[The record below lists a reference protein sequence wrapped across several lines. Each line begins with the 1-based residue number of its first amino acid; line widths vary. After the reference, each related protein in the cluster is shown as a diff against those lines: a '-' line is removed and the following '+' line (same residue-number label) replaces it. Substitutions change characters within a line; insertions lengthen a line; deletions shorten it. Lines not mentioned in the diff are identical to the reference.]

1 MLTISKSLSASQAQ
15 TYHKQDFASETQSY
29 YRQGNAVEGEWQG
42 QLTARFGLSGAVAP
56 LEFQRLSEGLHP
68 ATEQPMVRSRAAF
81 EYKNADGETVK
92 TVEHRAGWDATFS
105 APKSVSLT
113 ALVGDDDRVREA
125 HRAAVTEALN
135 ELERYTQARIGGN
148 HPAETTGKFIAA
160 KFEHDT
166 ARPVAG
172 YAAPQLHTHAVI
184 FNVTERAD
192 GTTRALQERGFFE
205 SQQFTTAVYQSELM
219 YRLRNLGYEIERGKS
234 GAPEIKGYT
243 EEYLDASSPRSRQI
257 REQLEKTGRAGAEAA
272 EIAAHSTRDRK
283 QNLTAEQVI
292 DAHKKMSTEF
302 GNQPEKV
309 VATARVRAR
318 QQHVQP
324 ENNAHAREAVSF
336 ARQSV
341 FEREAVVDERR
352 IRRDAMRRGMGETTY
367 KEIRSEF
374 EVRRTRG
381 DFQVVD
387 GPKYTSGRRFTTP
400 ETIAA
405 ERANVEFMLG
415 GRNAVEPIL
424 SAEQAQ
430 EQARSRDFLNEAQQ
444 RVIEETL
451 NSTDRVHGLQGRAGT
466 GKTTVLQ
473 SIREG
478 AEKSGYV
485 VEGFAPTSRAAAQ
498 LREAG
503 IDASTLQSF
512 LARGENHPSAS
523 PELRHLYMLDESSLA
538 STRQMQAF
546 LKKLKPQDR
555 VLAIGDTS
563 QHQAVDAG
571 RPFEQM
577 QQAGMRTSQLDQ
589 IMRQKDPDLRRA
601 VELLANNETEKGV
614 ALLSEQGRV
623 TEIAGANERIA
634 AIAKDYAA
642 QPEKTI
648 IVSPDNRSRRQINEA
663 VRAELRR
670 NETLA
675 VDGHELRVL
684 DHRSDMTGADRTWAA
699 RYNVGD
705 VLHYHTGSKAEG
717 IERNTFARV
726 QEVDARANTLT
737 VELENSASVTYDP
750 RRLRGVNVFTEET
763 REFSTGDRIQFTGP
777 NKTLGVANRDLGT
790 VTAIDNNQ
798 MTVRLD
804 GKQPREITFDTA
816 QFRQFDHGYAV
827 TSHSSQGLT
836 AGRVLANIDT
846 ESSRMLINTRLA
858 YVAVS
863 RASEDARIYTNNAE
877 TLGQRLAADI
887 SKTTAVD
894 FRPPSATEQARE
906 AVQLFR
912 KHQPDAATE
921 RLQQQGQVHEYQSP
935 DHRLAAVALDY
946 EAQPDRTVIVAPD
959 TVERRELTQLI
970 RAELQSEGKLAPESH
985 SLPVLVE
992 QKFPNP
998 RFAGNYQPGDE
1009 IHFRTGS
1016 PALEGI
1022 PHDSVARVL
1031 EVDADRNTLTIET
1044 ADGGQIAYNP
1054 AQLRS
1059 QTRQSTVYREEMR
1072 EMAEGERIRF
1082 TAPDKENHIR
1092 TGDFATV
1099 ERIDPDLSA
1108 RLDNGKVVELNAEA
1122 ARHIDYGYAVELA
1135 ANLTADRVILTGEA
1149 PQLAGLEND
1158 LARLNPN
1165 LRELSVYT
1173 SDPSQ
1178 ALHVELAQ
1186 SPTAVETLSK
1196 SLPGAANL
1204 GVAES
1209 SLAETIVEEIG
1220 LHL

>member
-1 MLTISKSLSASQAQ
+1 MLTLSKSLSASQAQ
-15 TYHKQDFASETQSY
+15 TYHKLDFASETQSY
-29 YRQGNAVEGEWQG
+29 YRQGDTVQGEWQG
-42 QLTARFGLSGAVAP
+42 QLAAPFGLSGAITP

-68 ATEQPMVRSRAAF
+68 DTEAPMVRSRAAF
-81 EYKNADGETVK
+81 EYKNADGETIK

-113 ALVGDDDRVREA
+113 ALVGGDDRVREA

-166 ARPVAG
+166 ARPVDG

-192 GTTRALQERGFFE
+192 GSTRALQPHSLFE
-205 SQQFTTAVYQSELM
+205 SQQYATAVYQSELM
-219 YRLRNLGYEIERGKS
+219 YRLRNLGYEIESGKS
-234 GAPEIKGYT
+234 GAPEIKGYSQ
-243 EEYLDASSPRSRQI
+243 EYLDASSPRSQQI
-257 REQLEKTGRAGAEAA
+257 REQLEKTGHAGAEAA
-272 EIAAHSTRDRK
+272 EIAAHTTRDRK
-283 QNLTAEQVI
+283 QNLTAEQVLE
-292 DAHKKMSTEF
+292 AHRKMAVEF
-302 GNQPEKV
+302 GNQPEQV
-309 VATARVRAR
+309 VAAAR
-318 QQHVQP
+318 QRAQQQQVRR
-324 ENNAHAREAVSF
+324 ESSAEAKEAVTFARE
-336 ARQSV
+336 SV

-352 IRRDAMRRGMGETTY
+352 ILRDAIRRGMGETTY
-367 KEIRSEF
+367 REIRSEF
-374 EVRRTRG
+374 EARRAVG
-381 DFQVVD
+381 DFMAVETL
-387 GPKYTSGRRFTTP
+387 KYGSGRRFTTP

-405 ERANVEFMLG
+405 ERASVDHMLR

-430 EQARSRDFLNEAQQ
+430 EQARSRDFLNEAQR

-478 AEKSGYV
+478 AEKSGYT
-485 VEGFAPTSRAAAQ
+485 VEGFAPTSQAAAQ

-512 LARGENHPSAS
+512 LARGENHPGAS
-523 PELRHLYMLDESSLA
+523 PEPRHLYMLDESSLA
-538 STRQMQAF
+538 STKQMRAF
-546 LKKLKPQDR
+546 LEKLSPQDR
-555 VLAIGDTS
+555 VLVIGDTS
-563 QHQAVDAG
+563 QHQAIDAG

-589 IMRQKDPDLRRA
+589 IMRQKDPELRRA

-614 ALLSEQGRV
+614 ALLAKQGRV
-623 TEIAGANERIA
+623 TEIAGANERIT
-634 AIAKDYAA
+634 AIARDYAA
-642 QPEKTI
+642 QPENTI

-663 VRAELRR
+663 VRAELQR
-670 NETLA
+670 NGTLA
-675 VDGHELRVL
+675 ADGHELRVL

-705 VLHYHTGSKAEG
+705 VLHYHTGSKSEG
-717 IERNTFARV
+717 IERNSYAHV
-726 QEVDARANTLT
+726 QDVNARANMLT
-737 VELENSASVTYDP
+737 VELENGASVTYDP
-750 RRLRGVNVFTEET
+750 RRLRGVNVFTEAT
-763 REFSTGDRIQFTGP
+763 REFSIGDRIQFTEP
-777 NKTLGVANRDLGT
+777 NRTLGVANRDLGT
-790 VTAIDNNQ
+790 IASINNGQ
-798 MTVRLD
+798 MAVRLD
-804 GKQPREITFDTA
+804 GKKPREIVFDTA

-863 RASEDARIYTNNAE
+863 RASEDVRIYTNDAE
-877 TLGQRLAADI
+877 TLGQRLAVDI

-894 FRPPSATEQARE
+894 FRPPSPTEQTRD

-912 KHQPDAATE
+912 EHQPGTATE
-921 RLQQQGQVHEYQSP
+921 RLQQQGRVHEYQSP
-935 DHRLAAVALDY
+935 DHRLASVALDY
-946 EAQPDRTVIVAPD
+946 AAQLDRTVVVAPD
-959 TVERRELTQLI
+959 AAERRELTQLI
-970 RAELQSEGKLAPESH
+970 RAELQSEGKLAPEGR
-985 SLPVLVE
+985 SLPILIE

-1009 IHFRTGS
+1009 IHFRAGS
-1016 PALEGI
+1016 PAHEGI
-1022 PHDSVARVL
+1022 PHNSMARVL
-1031 EVDADRNTLTIET
+1031 EADTGRNTLTIET
-1044 ADGGQIAYNP
+1044 TDGGQVTYNP

-1059 QTRQSTVYREEMR
+1059 QTNQSTVYREETR
-1072 EMAEGERIRF
+1072 EVAVGERIRF
-1082 TAPDKENHIR
+1082 IAPDKEKHIR

-1099 ERIDPDLSA
+1099 ERIDPDLA
-1108 RLDNGKVVELNAEA
+1108 VRLDNGKAVDFDTEA
-1122 ARHIDYGYAVELA
+1122 AHHIDYGYAVESA
-1135 ANLTADRVILTGEA
+1135 ANLAADRVILTGEA

-1158 LARLNPN
+1158 LVRLNPSI
-1165 LRELSVYT
+1165 RELSVYT
-1173 SDPSQ
+1173 SNASH
-1178 ALHVELAQ
+1178 ALQVDIAQ
-1186 SPTAVETLSK
+1186 QSTAVETLSK
-1196 SLPGAANL
+1196 SVADNANL
-1204 GVAES
+1204 GISES
-1209 SLAETIVEEIG
+1209 SIAEAIMEEIG

>member
-42 QLTARFGLSGAVAP
+42 QLTARFGLSGAVSP

-92 TVEHRAGWDATFS
+92 SVEHRAGWDATFS

-113 ALVGDDDRVREA
+113 ALVGGDDRVREA

-135 ELERYTQARIGGN
+135 GLERYTQARIGGN
-148 HPAETTGKFIAA
+148 HPAETTEKFIAA

-192 GTTRALQERGFFE
+192 VTTRALQERGFFE
-205 SQQFTTAVYQSELM
+205 SQQFATAVYQSELM

-243 EEYLDASSPRSRQI
+243 EEYLDASSPRSKQI

-283 QNLTAEQVI
+283 QNLTTEQVL
-292 DAHKKMSTEF
+292 DAHRKMAVEF

-309 VATARVRAR
+309 VAAARERAR
-318 QQHVQP
+318 QQHVQS
-324 ENNAHAREAVSF
+324 ESNAHAREAVTF

-352 IRRDAMRRGMGETTY
+352 ILRDAMRRGMGETAY
-367 KEIRSEF
+367 KDIRSEF
-374 EVRRTRG
+374 EARRAAG
-381 DFQVVD
+381 DFQMVD
-387 GPKYTSGRRFTTP
+387 SPKYASGRRFTTP
-400 ETIAA
+400 ATIAA
-405 ERANVEFMLG
+405 ERATVEFMLS
-415 GRNAVEPIL
+415 GRNAIEPIL

-430 EQARSRDFLNEAQQ
+430 EQARSRAFLNEEQQ

-466 GKTTVLQ
+466 GKTTVLR

-478 AEKSGYV
+478 AEKSGYT

-503 IDASTLQSF
+503 IDAGTLQSF
-512 LARGENHPSAS
+512 LARGENRPGVE

-546 LKKLKPQDR
+546 LEKLKTQDR
-555 VLAIGDTS
+555 VLVIGDTN

-577 QQAGMRTSQLDQ
+577 QQAGMRTSQLDR
-589 IMRQKDPDLRRA
+589 IMRQKDPELRRA

-614 ALLSEQGRV
+614 ALLAEQGRV

-634 AIAKDYAA
+634 AIARDYAA
-642 QPEKTI
+642 QPENTI

-663 VRAELRR
+663 VRAELRQ
-670 NETLA
+670 NGILA
-675 VDGHELRVL
+675 DDARELRVL

-699 RYNVGD
+699 RYNVSD
-705 VLHYHTGSKAEG
+705 VLHYRTGSRTEG
-717 IERNTFARV
+717 IERNSFARV
-726 QEVDARANTLT
+726 REVGARANTLT
-737 VELENSASVTYDP
+737 VELENGASVTYDP
-750 RRLRGVNVFTEET
+750 RRLRGVNVFTEAV
-763 REFSTGDRIQFTGP
+763 REFSTGDRIQFTEP
-777 NKTLGVANRDLGT
+777 NKMLGVANRDLGAI
-790 VTAIDNNQ
+790 TAIDGSQ

-804 GKQPREITFDTA
+804 GKQKREITFDTA

-863 RASEDARIYTNNAE
+863 RASEDVRIYTNDAE
-877 TLGQRLAADI
+877 SLGQRLAADI
-887 SKTTAVD
+887 SKTAAVD
-894 FRPPSATEQARE
+894 FRPLSTTEQARE

-912 KHQPDAATE
+912 EHQPVAATDH
-921 RLQQQGQVHEYQSP
+921 LQQQGRIHEYQSP

-946 EAQPDRTVIVAPD
+946 AAHPDRTVVVAPD
-959 TVERRELTQLI
+959 AAERSELTQMI
-970 RAELQSEGKLAPESH
+970 RADLRRNGRHVSDEH
-985 SLPVLVE
+985 SLSVLVE

-998 RFAGNYQPGDE
+998 RFAGNYRPGDE

-1022 PHDSVARVL
+1022 PHNSVAHVL
-1031 EVDADRNTLTIET
+1031 EVDAGRNTLTIET
-1044 ADGGQIAYNP
+1044 AAGEQVNYNS
-1054 AQLRS
+1054 ARLRS
-1059 QTRQSTVYREEMR
+1059 QTRQSTVYREETR
-1072 EMAEGERIRF
+1072 EIAEGERIRF
-1082 TAPDKENHIR
+1082 TAPDKGQHIR
-1092 TGDFATV
+1092 TGDIATV
-1099 ERIDPDLSA
+1099 ERVEPDLSV
-1108 RLDNGKVVELNAEA
+1108 RLDNGKSVDLDAEA
-1122 ARHIDYGYAVELA
+1122 AQHIDYGYAVESA
-1135 ANLTADRVILTGEA
+1135 RNIVADRVILTGEA

-1158 LARLNPN
+1158 LASLNSHI
-1165 LRELSVYT
+1165 RELSVYT
-1173 SDPSQ
+1173 SDATQ
-1178 ALHVELAQ
+1178 AIQMGIAQQTAAAELT
-1186 SPTAVETLSK
+1186 SRP
-1196 SLPGAANL
+1196 
-1204 GVAES
+1204 
-1209 SLAETIVEEIG
+1209 LAETVSLGIVESSFAESLIEEIG

>member
-29 YRQGNAVEGEWQG
+29 YRQGNAIEGEWQG
-42 QLTARFGLSGAVAP
+42 QLAARFGLSGAVSP

-81 EYKNADGETVK
+81 EYKNADGETIK

-113 ALVGDDDRVREA
+113 ALVGGDDQVREA

-148 HPAETTGKFIAA
+148 HPAETTSKFIAA

-205 SQQFTTAVYQSELM
+205 SQQFATAVYQSELM

-243 EEYLDASSPRSRQI
+243 HEYLDASSPRSRQI

-283 QNLTAEQVI
+283 QNLTADQVL
-292 DAHKKMSTEF
+292 DAHKKMATEF
-302 GNQPEKV
+302 GNQPENV
-309 VATARVRAR
+309 VATARERGQ

-324 ENNAHAREAVSF
+324 ESNAHAKEAVTF

-341 FEREAVVDERR
+341 FEREAVADERR
-352 IRRDAMRRGMGETTY
+352 ILRDAMRRGMGETTY
-367 KEIRSEF
+367 KEIRAEF
-374 EVRRTRG
+374 EARRTAG
-381 DFQVVD
+381 DFRAVEA
-387 GPKYTSGRRFTTP
+387 PKYSSGRRFTTP

-405 ERANVEFMLG
+405 ERANVEFMLR

-466 GKTTVLQ
+466 GKTTVVQ

-478 AEKSGYV
+478 AEKSGYI

-512 LARGENHPSAS
+512 LVRGENHPSAS
-523 PELRHLYMLDESSLA
+523 PELHHLYMLDESSLA
-538 STRQMQAF
+538 STRQMRAF
-546 LKKLKPQDR
+546 LEKLKPQDR
-555 VLAIGDTS
+555 VLVIGDTS

-577 QQAGMRTSQLDQ
+577 QQAGMRTSQLDR
-589 IMRQKDPDLRRA
+589 IMRQKDPELRRA
-601 VELLANNETEKGV
+601 VEFLANNETEKGV
-614 ALLSEQGRV
+614 ALLTEQGRV

-634 AIAKDYAA
+634 AIARDYAA
-642 QPEKTI
+642 QPENTI

-663 VRAELRR
+663 VRAELLL
-670 NETLA
+670 NGTLGT
-675 VDGHELRVL
+675 DGYELRVL
-684 DHRSDMTGADRTWAA
+684 DHRSDLTGADRTWAA
-699 RYNVGD
+699 RYNVDD

-717 IERNTFARV
+717 IERNSFARV
-726 QEVDARANTLT
+726 REVDARANTLT
-737 VELENSASVTYDP
+737 VELENGTSVTYDP
-750 RRLRGVNVFTEET
+750 RRLRGVNVFVEATH
-763 REFSTGDRIQFTGP
+763 EFSTGDRIQFTEP

-790 VTAIDNNQ
+790 ITAIDNGQ

-804 GKQPREITFDTA
+804 GKQSREITFDTA

-846 ESSRMLINTRLA
+846 EASRLLINTRLA

-863 RASEDARIYTNNAE
+863 RASEDARIYTNDAE

-887 SKTTAVD
+887 SKTAAVD
-894 FRPPSATEQARE
+894 FRPSSATEQAHE

-912 KHQPDAATE
+912 EHQPSVATE
-921 RLQQQGQVHEYQSP
+921 QLQQQGRVHEYQNP

-946 EAQPDRTVIVAPD
+946 TAQPDRTVVVAPD
-959 TVERRELTQLI
+959 AAERRELTQLI
-970 RAELQSEGKLAPESH
+970 RADLRSNGRLASDEH
-985 SLPVLVE
+985 SVSVLVE

-998 RFAGNYQPGDE
+998 RFAGNYRPGDE

-1022 PHDSVARVL
+1022 PHNSVAHVL
-1031 EVDADRNTLTIET
+1031 EVDASRNTLTIET
-1044 ADGGQIAYNP
+1044 ADSGQVTYDP
-1054 AQLRS
+1054 AQLQS
-1059 QTRQSTVYREEMR
+1059 QTNQSKVYREEMR
-1072 EMAEGERIRF
+1072 EMAIGERIRF
-1082 TAPDKENHIR
+1082 TAPENEHRIR

-1099 ERIDPDLSA
+1099 EQIEPDLSV
-1108 RLDNGKVVELNAEA
+1108 RLDNGKTVDLDTEA
-1122 ARHIDYGYAVELA
+1122 ARHIDYGYAVETA
-1135 ANLTADRVILTGEA
+1135 GNVVADRVILTGEA
-1149 PQLAGLEND
+1149 PQLASLEND
-1158 LARLNPN
+1158 LARLNPSI
-1165 LRELSVYT
+1165 RELSVYT
-1173 SDPSQ
+1173 SDASQ
-1178 ALHVELAQ
+1178 ALQVELAQ
-1186 SPTAVETLSK
+1186 SPVAAEALSK
-1196 SLPGAANL
+1196 PLAEVGKL
-1204 GVAES
+1204 GIAES
-1209 SLAETIVEEIG
+1209 SLAESIIEEIG

>member
-1 MLTISKSLSASQAQ
+1 MLTLSKSLSASQAQ
-15 TYHKQDFASETQSY
+15 TYHKLDFASETQSY
-29 YRQGNAVEGEWQG
+29 YRQGDTAQGEWQG
-42 QLTARFGLSGAVAP
+42 QLAARFGLSGAVAP

-68 ATEQPMVRSRAAF
+68 ETEQPMVRSRAAF
-81 EYKNADGETVK
+81 EYKNADGETIK

-113 ALVGDDDRVREA
+113 ALVGDDERVREA
-125 HRAAVTEALN
+125 HHAAVIEALN

-166 ARPVAG
+166 ARPVDG

-184 FNVTERAD
+184 FNVTERTD
-192 GTTRALQERGFFE
+192 GSTRALQPHSLFE
-205 SQQFTTAVYQSELM
+205 SQQYATAVYQSELM
-219 YRLRNLGYEIERGKS
+219 YRLRNLGYEIESGKS

-243 EEYLDASSPRSRQI
+243 QEYLDASSPRSRQI
-257 REQLEKTGRAGAEAA
+257 REQLEKTGRVGAEAA

-283 QNLTAEQVI
+283 QNLTAEQVLE
-292 DAHKKMSTEF
+292 AHRKMAGEF

-309 VATARVRAR
+309 VTAARKRAQQQQVRRESSA
-318 QQHVQP
+318 
-324 ENNAHAREAVSF
+324 EAKEAVTF

-352 IRRDAMRRGMGETTY
+352 ILRDAMRRGMGETTY
-367 KEIRSEF
+367 REIRSEF
-374 EVRRTRG
+374 EVRRTAG
-381 DFQVVD
+381 DFRMVD
-387 GPKYTSGRRFTTP
+387 GPKYASGRRFTTS

-405 ERANVEFMLG
+405 ECANVEFMLR

-424 SAEQAQ
+424 SAELAQ
-430 EQARSRDFLNEAQQ
+430 EQARSRDFLNEAQR

-478 AEKSGYV
+478 AEKSGYT

-512 LARGENHPSAS
+512 LARGENHSGAS
-523 PELRHLYMLDESSLA
+523 PELHHLYMLDESSLA
-538 STRQMQAF
+538 GTRQMQAF
-546 LKKLKPQDR
+546 LEKLKPQDR
-555 VLAIGDTS
+555 VLVIGDTS
-563 QHQAVDAG
+563 QHQAIDAG

-577 QQAGMRTSQLDQ
+577 QQAGMRTSHLDQ
-589 IMRQKDPDLRRA
+589 IMRQKDPELRRA

-634 AIAKDYAA
+634 AIARDYAV
-642 QPEKTI
+642 QPENTI
-648 IVSPDNRSRRQINEA
+648 VVSSDNRSRRQINEA

-670 NETLA
+670 NGMLA
-675 VDGHELRVL
+675 TDGHELRVL

-705 VLHYHTGSKAEG
+705 VLHYHTGSKTEG
-717 IERNTFARV
+717 IERNSFAHAR
-726 QEVDARANTLT
+726 EVDARANTLT
-737 VELENSASVTYDP
+737 VGLENGTSVTYDP
-750 RRLRGVNVFTEET
+750 RRLRGVNVFTEAV
-763 REFSTGDRIQFTGP
+763 REFSTGDRIQFTAS

-790 VTAIDNNQ
+790 ISSIDNGQ

-804 GKQPREITFDTA
+804 GKQPREITFDTS
-816 QFRQFDHGYAV
+816 QFRQFDYGYAV

-836 AGRVLANIDT
+836 AARVLANIDT

-863 RASEDARIYTNNAE
+863 RASDDVRIYTNDAE

-887 SKTTAVD
+887 SKTAAVD
-894 FRPPSATEQARE
+894 FRPSSTTEQARE

-912 KHQPDAATE
+912 EHQPGTATE
-921 RLQQQGQVHEYQSP
+921 RLQQQGRVHEYQSP

-946 EAQPDRTVIVAPD
+946 AAHPDQTVVVAPD
-959 TVERRELTQLI
+959 AAERRELTQLI
-970 RAELQSEGKLAPESH
+970 RAELQNEGKLAPESH

-998 RFAGNYQPGDE
+998 RFAGNYRPGDE
-1009 IHFRTGS
+1009 IHFHTGS

-1022 PHDSVARVL
+1022 PHNSVAHVL
-1031 EVDADRNTLTIET
+1031 EVDASRNTLSIET
-1044 ADGGQIAYNP
+1044 TDGGQVTYNP

-1059 QTRQSTVYREEMR
+1059 QTDQSKIYREETR
-1072 EMAEGERIRF
+1072 ELAVAERIRF
-1082 TAPDKENHIR
+1082 TAPEQENHIR
-1092 TGDFATV
+1092 AGDFATV
-1099 ERIDPDLSA
+1099 ERIEPDLSV
-1108 RLDNGKVVELNAEA
+1108 RLDNGKSIDLNAEV
-1122 ARHIDYGYAVELA
+1122 ARHIDYGYAVETA
-1135 ANLTADRVILTGEA
+1135 GNLDADRVILTGEA
-1149 PQLAGLEND
+1149 TQIAGLEDD

-1165 LRELSVYT
+1165 IRGLSVYT
-1173 SDPSQ
+1173 SDASQ
-1178 ALHVELAQ
+1178 ALQLELTQ
-1186 SPTAVETLSK
+1186 STAAAETLSK
-1196 SLPGAANL
+1196 SVAGAANL
-1204 GVAES
+1204 GIVETF
-1209 SLAETIVEEIG
+1209 LPETIIEEIG

>member
-1 MLTISKSLSASQAQ
+1 MLTLSKSLSASQAQ
-15 TYHKQDFASETQSY
+15 TYHKLDFASETQSY
-29 YRQGNAVEGEWQG
+29 YRQGDTAQGEWQG
-42 QLTARFGLSGAVAP
+42 QLAARFGLSGAVAP

-68 ATEQPMVRSRAAF
+68 EAEQPMVRSRAAF
-81 EYKNADGETVK
+81 EYKNTDGETIK

-113 ALVGDDDRVREA
+113 ALVGGDERVREA
-125 HRAAVTEALN
+125 HHAAVIEALN

-166 ARPVAG
+166 ARPVDG

-184 FNVTERAD
+184 FNVTERTD
-192 GTTRALQERGFFE
+192 GSTRALQPHSLFE
-205 SQQFTTAVYQSELM
+205 SQQYATAVYQSELM

-234 GAPEIKGYT
+234 GAPEIKGYS

-257 REQLEKTGRAGAEAA
+257 REQLERTGRAGAEAA

-283 QNLTAEQVI
+283 QNLTAEQVL
-292 DAHKKMSTEF
+292 DAHRKMAVEF

-309 VATARVRAR
+309 VAAARERAQ

-324 ENNAHAREAVSF
+324 ESNAHAREAVSF

-352 IRRDAMRRGMGETTY
+352 ILRDAMRRGMGETTY

-374 EVRRTRG
+374 EARRAAG
-381 DFQVVD
+381 DFRMVD
-387 GPKYTSGRRFTTP
+387 SPKYASGRLFTTP

-405 ERANVEFMLG
+405 ERANVEFMLH
-415 GRNAVEPIL
+415 GRNVVEPIL

-430 EQARSRDFLNEAQQ
+430 EQARSRDFLNEAQR

-478 AEKSGYV
+478 AEKSGYRV
-485 VEGFAPTSRAAAQ
+485 GGFAPTSRAAAQ

-512 LARGENHPSAS
+512 LARGENHPGAGA
-523 PELRHLYMLDESSLA
+523 ELRHLYMLDESSLA
-538 STRQMQAF
+538 STRQMRAF
-546 LKKLKPQDR
+546 LEKLNPMDR
-555 VLAIGDTS
+555 VLVIGDTS

-577 QQAGMRTSQLDQ
+577 QQAGMRTSQLDR
-589 IMRQKDPDLRRA
+589 IMRQKDPELRRA
-601 VELLANNETEKGV
+601 VELLANNETEKGI
-614 ALLSEQGRV
+614 ALLTEQGRV
-623 TEIAGANERIA
+623 TEIAGANERVA
-634 AIAKDYAA
+634 AIARDYAA
-642 QPEKTI
+642 QPENTI

-663 VRAELRR
+663 VRTELRR
-670 NETLA
+670 NGTLA
-675 VDGHELRVL
+675 ENGHELSVL

-699 RYNVGD
+699 RYNVDD
-705 VLHYHTGSKAEG
+705 VLHYNTGSKTEG
-717 IERNTFARV
+717 IERNSYARV
-726 QEVDARANTLT
+726 REVDARANMLT
-737 VELENSASVTYDP
+737 VELENGASVTYDP
-750 RRLRGVNVFTEET
+750 RRLHGVNVFTEAV
-763 REFSTGDRIQFTGP
+763 REFSTGDRIQFTEP

-790 VTAIDNNQ
+790 ITSMDNGQ

-804 GKQPREITFDTA
+804 GKQSREIVFDTS

-836 AGRVLANIDT
+836 TGRVLANIDT
-846 ESSRMLINTRLA
+846 ESSRILINTRLA

-863 RASEDARIYTNNAE
+863 RASEDARIYTNDAE
-877 TLGQRLAADI
+877 TLGRRLAADI
-887 SKTTAVD
+887 SKTAAVD
-894 FRPPSATEQARE
+894 FRPPSATEQTRE
-906 AVQLFR
+906 VVQLFR
-912 KHQPDAATE
+912 EHQPATATE
-921 RLQQQGQVHEYQSP
+921 RLQRQGRIHEYQNP
-935 DHRLAAVALDY
+935 NHRLAAVALDY
-946 EAQPDRTVIVAPD
+946 AAHSDRTVVVAPD
-959 TVERRELTQLI
+959 AAERRELTQLI
-970 RAELQSEGKLAPESH
+970 RADLRSNGRLATEEH
-985 SLPVLVE
+985 SVSVLIE
-992 QKFPNP
+992 QKFSNP
-998 RFAGNYQPGDE
+998 RFAGNYRPGDE

-1016 PALEGI
+1016 PALGGI
-1022 PHDSVARVL
+1022 PHNSMVRVL
-1031 EVDADRNTLTIET
+1031 EVDAGRNTLTIET
-1044 ADGGQIAYNP
+1044 ADGGQVTYNP

-1059 QTRQSTVYREEMR
+1059 QSNQSKIYREESR

-1082 TAPDKENHIR
+1082 TAPEKEHHIR
-1092 TGDFATV
+1092 TGGFVTM
-1099 ERIDPDLSA
+1099 ERIEPDLSV
-1108 RLDNGKVVELNAEA
+1108 RLDNGKSIDLDAEA
-1122 ARHIDYGYAVELA
+1122 ARHIDYGYAVETAGNLA
-1135 ANLTADRVILTGEA
+1135 ADRVILTGEA

-1165 LRELSVYT
+1165 IRELAVYT
-1173 SDPSQ
+1173 SDASQ
-1178 ALHVELAQ
+1178 AFQVELAQ
-1186 SPTAVETLSK
+1186 SPAAVETLSK
-1196 SLPGAANL
+1196 PLADIANL
-1204 GVAES
+1204 GIS
-1209 SLAETIVEEIG
+1209 DSTIEEIG

>member
-1 MLTISKSLSASQAQ
+1 MLKISKALSAGKLEN
-15 TYHKQDFASETQSY
+15 YHRQEFTSPDQSY
-29 YRQGNAVEGEWQG
+29 WSQGQSVQGEWQG
-42 QLTARFGLSGAVAP
+42 QLAEKYGLAGAVGAE
-56 LEFQRLSEGLHP
+56 EFHRLSEGQHP
-68 ATEQPMVRSRAAF
+68 QTGEQLVQHRQSF
-81 EYKNADGETVK
+81 EYENPDGKTVK
-92 TVEHRAGWDATFS
+92 SVEHRAGWDATFS

-113 ALVGDDDRVREA
+113 ALVGGDDRVRAA
-125 HRAAVTEALN
+125 HREAVGVALN
-135 ELERYTQARIGGN
+135 ELERYTQARMGGN
-148 HPAETTGKFIAA
+148 RPAESTGQFIAA

-192 GTTRALQERGFFE
+192 GTTRALQEHGFFE
-205 SQQFTTAVYQSELM
+205 SQQFATAVYQSELM

-243 EEYLDASSPRSRQI
+243 EEYLAASSPRSRQI

-283 QNLTAEQVI
+283 QNLTATEVL
-292 DAHKKMSTEF
+292 DAHRKMAVEF

-309 VATARVRAR
+309 IAAARERAR
-318 QQHVQP
+318 QQHVP
-324 ENNAHAREAVSF
+324 SEVSVKAKEAVTF
-336 ARQSV
+336 ARDSV

-352 IRRDAMRRGMGETTY
+352 ILRDAIRRGMGETTY
-367 KEIRSEF
+367 REIRSEF
-374 EVRRTRG
+374 EARRAAG
-381 DFQVVD
+381 DFRMVD
-387 GPKYTSGRRFTTP
+387 SPKYASGRRFTTP
-400 ETIAA
+400 ETITA
-405 ERANVEFMLG
+405 ERANVEFMLS

-451 NSTDRVHGLQGRAGT
+451 NSTDRVHALQGRAGT

-473 SIREG
+473 SVREG
-478 AEKSGYV
+478 AEKSGYT

-512 LARGENHPSAS
+512 LARGENHPSVS
-523 PELRHLYMLDESSLA
+523 PEPRHLYMLDESSLA
-538 STRQMQAF
+538 STRQMRAF
-546 LKKLKPQDR
+546 LEKLKPQDR
-555 VLAIGDTS
+555 VLVIGDTS

-577 QQAGMRTSQLDQ
+577 QQAGMQTSQLDQ
-589 IMRQKDPDLRRA
+589 IMRQNDTGLRRA

-623 TEIAGANERIA
+623 TEIASANERIA
-634 AIAKDYAA
+634 AIAKDYAER
-642 QPEKTI
+642 PENTI

-670 NETLA
+670 DGTLSEE
-675 VDGHELRVL
+675 GHELRVL

-705 VLHYHTGSKAEG
+705 VLHYHAGSKAEG
-717 IERNTFARV
+717 IERNSFARV
-726 QEVDARANTLT
+726 REVDARANMLT
-737 VELENSASVTYDP
+737 VELDNGVSVTYDP
-750 RRLRGVNVFTEET
+750 RRLRGVNVFTEAT
-763 REFSTGDRIQFTGP
+763 REFSTGDRIQFTEP

-790 VTAIDNNQ
+790 ITAIDNGQ
-798 MTVRLD
+798 MAVRLD
-804 GKQPREITFDTA
+804 GKRPREITFNTE

-846 ESSRMLINTRLA
+846 ESNRMLINTRLA

-863 RASEDARIYTNNAE
+863 RASDDVRIYTNNAE

-887 SKTTAVD
+887 SKTAAVD
-894 FRPPSATEQARE
+894 VRPPSATEQTRE

-912 KHQPDAATE
+912 EHQPGAATE
-921 RLQQQGQVHEYQSP
+921 QLQQQGRVHEYQSP

-946 EAQPDRTVIVAPD
+946 AMQPDRTVVVAPD
-959 TVERRELTQLI
+959 AAERRELTQLI
-970 RAELQSEGKLAPESH
+970 RTELQSEGKLARESH

-992 QKFPNP
+992 QKFTNP
-998 RFAGNYQPGDE
+998 RFAENYRPGDE

-1022 PHDSVARVL
+1022 PHNSVAHVL
-1031 EVDADRNTLTIET
+1031 EVDSHRNTLTIET
-1044 ADGGQIAYNP
+1044 AEGEQVTYNP

-1059 QTRQSTVYREEMR
+1059 QTRKSTVYREESR
-1072 EMAEGERIRF
+1072 EVAEGERIQF

-1099 ERIDPDLSA
+1099 ERIEPDLA
-1108 RLDNGKVVELNAEA
+1108 VRLDNGKAVDLDTET
-1122 ARHIDYGYAVELA
+1122 ARHIDYGYAAESAGNVV
-1135 ANLTADRVILTGEA
+1135 ANRVILTGEA
-1149 PQLAGLEND
+1149 TQLAGLEND
-1158 LARLNPN
+1158 LARLNPSI
-1165 LRELSVYT
+1165 RELSVYT
-1173 SDPSQ
+1173 SDASQ
-1178 ALHVELAQ
+1178 ALKVELAQ
-1186 SPTAVETLSK
+1186 SPAAAETLSK
-1196 SLPGAANL
+1196 SLADTANR
-1204 GVAES
+1204 GVSAH
-1209 SLAETIVEEIG
+1209 SLAETVIEELGI
-1220 LHL
+1220 HL

>member
-15 TYHKQDFASETQSY
+15 TYHKLDFASETQSY
-29 YRQGNAVEGEWQG
+29 YRQGDTVQGEWQG
-42 QLTARFGLSGAVAP
+42 QLAARFGLSGAVAP

-68 ATEQPMVRSRAAF
+68 DTEAPMVRSRAAF
-81 EYKNADGETVK
+81 EYKNADGETIK

-113 ALVGDDDRVREA
+113 ALVGGDDRVREA

-166 ARPVAG
+166 ARPVDG

-192 GTTRALQERGFFE
+192 GSTRALQPHSLFE
-205 SQQFTTAVYQSELM
+205 SQQYATAVYQSELM

-234 GAPEIKGYT
+234 GAPEIKGYSQ
-243 EEYLDASSPRSRQI
+243 EYLDASSPRSQQI
-257 REQLEKTGRAGAEAA
+257 REQLEKMGRAGAEAA

-283 QNLTAEQVI
+283 QNLTADQVL
-292 DAHKKMSTEF
+292 DAHKKMAAEF
-302 GNQPEKV
+302 GNQPEQVV
-309 VATARVRAR
+309 VA
-318 QQHVQP
+318 
-324 ENNAHAREAVSF
+324 ARERLQQPQVQRESSAEAKEAVTF

-352 IRRDAMRRGMGETTY
+352 VLRDAMRRGMGETTY
-367 KEIRSEF
+367 REIRAEF
-374 EVRRTRG
+374 ETRRGAG
-381 DFQVVD
+381 DFQIVD
-387 GPKYTSGRRFTTP
+387 GPKYASGRRFTTP
-400 ETIAA
+400 ETISA
-405 ERANVEFMLG
+405 ERANVEFMLS

-466 GKTTVLQ
+466 GKTTVVQ

-478 AEKSGYV
+478 AEKSGYT

-503 IDASTLQSF
+503 IDAGTLQSF
-512 LARGENHPSAS
+512 LARGENHPNAN

-538 STRQMQAF
+538 STRQMRAF
-546 LKKLKPQDR
+546 LEKLKPQDR
-555 VLAIGDTS
+555 VLVIGDIS

-577 QQAGMRTSQLDQ
+577 QQAGMRTSQLDK
-589 IMRQKDPDLRRA
+589 IMRQKDPELRHA

-614 ALLSEQGRV
+614 ALLAEQGRV

-634 AIAKDYAA
+634 AIARDYAA
-642 QPEKTI
+642 QPENTI

-663 VRAELRR
+663 VRAELRS
-670 NETLA
+670 NGTLSE
-675 VDGHELRVL
+675 DDHELRVL

-705 VLHYHTGSKAEG
+705 VLHYHTGSKSEG
-717 IERNTFARV
+717 IERNTYARV
-726 QEVDARANTLT
+726 QDADARANTLT
-737 VELENSASVTYDP
+737 VELDNGVSVTYDP
-750 RRLRGVNVFTEET
+750 RRLRGVNVFTEGT
-763 REFSTGDRIQFTGP
+763 REFSNGDRIQFTEP
-777 NKTLGVANRDLGT
+777 NKMLGVANRDLGT
-790 VTAIDNNQ
+790 ITSIDDGQ
-798 MTVRLD
+798 MTVHLD
-804 GKQPREITFDTA
+804 GKQPREITFGTA

-846 ESSRMLINTRLA
+846 ASNRMLINTRLA
-858 YVAVS
+858 YVAIS
-863 RASEDARIYTNNAE
+863 RASEDARIYTNDAE
-877 TLGQRLAADI
+877 TLGKRLSADI
-887 SKTTAVD
+887 SKSSAVD
-894 FRPPSATEQARE
+894 FRSPSMTEQTQE

-912 KHQPDAATE
+912 EHQPSSATE
-921 RLQQQGQVHEYQSP
+921 QLQQQGRVHEYQSP

-946 EAQPDRTVIVAPD
+946 SAQPNRTVVVAPD
-959 TVERRELTQLI
+959 AAERRELMQLI
-970 RAELQSEGKLAPESH
+970 RAELQSEGKLAAESRA
-985 SLPVLVE
+985 LPVLVE

-998 RFAGNYQPGDE
+998 HYAGNYRPGDE

-1016 PALEGI
+1016 PVHEGI
-1022 PHDSVARVL
+1022 PHNSMARVL
-1031 EVDADRNTLTIET
+1031 EADIGRNTLTIET
-1044 ADGGQIAYNP
+1044 ADGGQVTYNP
-1054 AQLRS
+1054 ALLRS
-1059 QTRQSTVYREEMR
+1059 QTNQSTVYREETR
-1072 EMAEGERIRF
+1072 EMAVGERIRF
-1082 TAPDKENHIR
+1082 TASEKENHIR

-1099 ERIDPDLSA
+1099 EQIEPDLSV
-1108 RLDNGKVVELNAEA
+1108 RLGNGKSVDLDA
-1122 ARHIDYGYAVELA
+1122 ARHIDYGYAIETA
-1135 ANLTADRVILTGEA
+1135 GNIAADRIILTGEA
-1149 PQLAGLEND
+1149 AQLAGLESD
-1158 LARLNPN
+1158 LARLNPSI
-1165 LRELSVYT
+1165 RELSVYT
-1173 SDPSQ
+1173 SDASQ
-1178 ALHVELAQ
+1178 ALQVELAQ
-1186 SPTAVETLSK
+1186 QPVVAEVLSK
-1196 SLPGAANL
+1196 LPTEVTNFGI
-1204 GVAES
+1204 AEPS
-1209 SLAETIVEEIG
+1209 ITDAIVEELG

>member
-15 TYHKQDFASETQSY
+15 TYHKQDFASESQSY

-42 QLTARFGLSGAVAP
+42 QLAARFGLSGAVSP

-68 ATEQPMVRSRAAF
+68 GTETPMVRSRAAF
-81 EYKNADGETVK
+81 EYKNSTGETIK

-113 ALVGDDDRVREA
+113 ALVGGDDRVREA
-125 HRAAVTEALN
+125 HHAAVTEALN

-166 ARPVAG
+166 ARPVDG

-192 GTTRALQERGFFE
+192 GSTRAQQPHSLFE
-205 SQQFTTAVYQSELM
+205 SQQYATAVYQSELM

-243 EEYLDASSPRSRQI
+243 QEYLDASSPCSKQI
-257 REQLEKTGRAGAEAA
+257 REQLERTGRAGAEAA

-283 QNLTAEQVI
+283 QNLTAAQVLE
-292 DAHKKMSTEF
+292 AHRKMAVEF

-309 VATARVRAR
+309 VTA
-318 QQHVQP
+318 
-324 ENNAHAREAVSF
+324 ARERAQQQQVRRESSAEAKEAVTF

-352 IRRDAMRRGMGETTY
+352 ILRDAMRRGIGEATY
-367 KEIRSEF
+367 RDIRSEF
-374 EVRRTRG
+374 EARRAAG
-381 DFQVVD
+381 DFRIVD
-387 GPKYTSGRRFTTP
+387 GPKYASGRRFTTR

-405 ERANVEFMLG
+405 ERANVEFMLH
-415 GRNAVEPIL
+415 GRNTVEPIL

-430 EQARSRDFLNEAQQ
+430 EQARSHDFLNESQR
-444 RVIEETL
+444 RVIEEVL

-466 GKTTVLQ
+466 GKTSVLV

-503 IDASTLQSF
+503 IDAGTLQSF

-538 STRQMQAF
+538 STRQMRAF
-546 LKKLKPQDR
+546 LEKLKPQDR
-555 VLAIGDTS
+555 VLVIGDTS

-577 QQAGMRTSQLDQ
+577 QQAGMRTSQLDR
-589 IMRQKDPDLRRA
+589 IMRQKDPELRRA

-642 QPEKTI
+642 HPENTI
-648 IVSPDNRSRRQINEA
+648 IVSPDNRSRHQINEA
-663 VRAELRR
+663 VRVELRR
-670 NETLA
+670 NRALA
-675 VDGHELRVL
+675 TDGHELRVL

-717 IERNTFARV
+717 IERNSFARV
-726 QEVDARANTLT
+726 REVDARANRLL
-737 VELENSASVTYDP
+737 VELENGASVTYDP
-750 RRLRGVNVFTEET
+750 RRLRGVNVFTEAV
-763 REFSTGDRIQFTGP
+763 REFSASDRIQFTEP

-790 VTAIDNNQ
+790 ITAIDGSQ
-798 MTVRLD
+798 MAVRLD
-804 GKQPREITFDTA
+804 GKQPREIAFDTT

-863 RASEDARIYTNNAE
+863 RASDDVRIYTNDAE

-887 SKTTAVD
+887 SKTAAVD
-894 FRPPSATEQARE
+894 LRPPSATEQTRE

-912 KHQPDAATE
+912 EHQPDTATE
-921 RLQQQGQVHEYQSP
+921 RLQQQGRVNEYQSP

-946 EAQPDRTVIVAPD
+946 AARPERTVVVAPD
-959 TVERRELTQLI
+959 AAERRELTQLI
-970 RAELQSEGKLAPESH
+970 RADLRSNGRLASDEHFAS
-985 SLPVLVE
+985 VLVE

-998 RFAGNYQPGDE
+998 RFAGNYRRGDE
-1009 IHFRTGS
+1009 IHFRAGS

-1022 PHDSVARVL
+1022 PHNSMVRVL
-1031 EVDADRNTLTIET
+1031 EVDAGRNTLTIET
-1044 ADGGQIAYNP
+1044 ADGGQVTYNP

-1059 QTRQSTVYREEMR
+1059 QTSQSKVYREESR
-1072 EMAEGERIRF
+1072 EMAVGERIRF
-1082 TAPDKENHIR
+1082 TAPEKENHIR
-1092 TGDFATV
+1092 TGDLATL
-1099 ERIDPDLSA
+1099 ERIEPDLSV
-1108 RLDNGKVVELNAEA
+1108 RLDNGKAVELDAEA
-1122 ARHIDYGYAVELA
+1122 ARHIDYGYAVESA
-1135 ANLTADRVILTGEA
+1135 ANLAADRVILTGEA

-1158 LARLNPN
+1158 LARLNPSI
-1165 LRELSVYT
+1165 RELSVYT
-1173 SDPSQ
+1173 SDASQ
-1178 ALHVELAQ
+1178 VRQVELAPQ
-1186 SPTAVETLSK
+1186 PAAAETLLK
-1196 SLPGAANL
+1196 SLADGVNL

-1209 SLAETIVEEIG
+1209 SIAEAVIEEIG